1 MRSGF
6 ISWWTK
12 QKARCSDEEIV
23 RLCDIAMC
31 GDHGIGNALALDYF
45 KENQISFE
53 WIVDEGG
60 AVIRFAPIDIDKQ
73 QYASVYGENENI
85 SVEKIHLAVDFY
97 RELIGKYK

>member
-1 MRSGF
+1 M
-6 ISWWTK
+6 TK
-12 QKARCSDEEIV
+12 RLQDYVILQCVEI
-23 RLCDIAMC
+23 MESE
-31 GDHGIGNALALDYF
+31 NALALDYF

-73 QYASVYGENENI
+73 QYASVHGENEN
-85 SVEKIHLAVDFY
+85 KIHLAVDFY

>member
-1 MRSGF
+1 MES
-6 ISWWTK
+6 
-12 QKARCSDEEIV
+12 E
-23 RLCDIAMC
+23 
-31 GDHGIGNALALDYF
+31 NALALDYF

-97 RELIGKYK
+97 RELMENISNKWREYVKYYRNQQL